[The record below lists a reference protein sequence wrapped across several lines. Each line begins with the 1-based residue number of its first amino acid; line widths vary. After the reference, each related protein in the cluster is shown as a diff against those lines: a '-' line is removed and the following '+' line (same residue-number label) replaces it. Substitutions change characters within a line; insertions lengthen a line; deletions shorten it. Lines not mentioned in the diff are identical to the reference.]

1 MRFLLC
7 GGRLKVVVTELGN
20 GYWEVFA
27 FVENGVYD
35 VDKILEDEGF
45 VSLLCEDKRRKVMNK
60 VVNGNVLDY
69 VSQVSVKVSREMSKW
84 SR

>member
-7 GGRLKVVVTELGN
+7 GGRLKVVIVELGD
-20 GYWEVFA
+20 GYWEIFA

-35 VDKILEDEGF
+35 ADKILEDEGF
-45 VSLLCEDKRRKVMNK
+45 VLLMTEDKRSKVMSK

>member
-7 GGRLKVVVTELGN
+7 GGRLKVLVAELGD
-20 GYWEVFA
+20 GDWEVFA
-27 FVENGVYD
+27 FIENGVYD

-45 VSLLCEDKRRKVMNK
+45 VLLMTEDKRSKVMSK